1 VDYRGYPKSVCT
13 SLNEVICH
21 GIPDS
26 TVLED
31 GDILNLDVTAYL
43 DGMHGDTNKTLL
55 VGNVDEESRLLVER
69 TEEALNR
76 WARRALDDEM
86 PSDLFLAALANSI

>member
-1 VDYRGYPKSVCT
+1 MNVGYLPRHSR
-13 SLNEVICH
+13 LH
-21 GIPDS
+21 R
-26 TVLED
+26 VLED

-76 WARRALDDEM
+76 AMKAVKTG
-86 PSDLFLAALANSI
+86 PSDQRYRSRD

>member
-1 VDYRGYPKSVCT
+1 MDYRGYPKSVCT

-55 VGNVDEESRLLVER
+55 VGNVDEESRLW
-69 TEEALNR
+69 LNAPKR
-76 WARRALDDEM
+76 PLTVR
-86 PSDLFLAALANSI
+86 